1 MVLTEAGEILLTQG
15 ETLLA
20 DAQRLRQALDAMGQ
34 APEGAVAIG
43 MPPTIAPALAPLTID
58 ACKLTY
64 PNISLHVIEG
74 FSVFFEQSLLG
85 KIDLAVLSRNSE
97 FQNLQIIP
105 LEEDGMVL
113 VGAANSMPGIEEVSL
128 ASVSKLPLIVSRG
141 FRPILDRCTEPHDIA
156 LNYVMELDSITLT
169 KGMVMSGGRFSILP
183 YVVVHDEVCAGLV
196 DMVRIA
202 DPVVTREIV
211 LGLNPRRPTTAAF
224 DAVRKIVHAQTKN
237 FVLRP
242 AAAVS
247 RMPAHAAE

>member
-1 MVLTEAGEILLTQG
+1 
-15 ETLLA
+15 
-20 DAQRLRQALDAMGQ
+20 
-34 APEGAVAIG
+34 
-43 MPPTIAPALAPLTID
+43 
-58 ACKLTY
+58 
-64 PNISLHVIEG
+64 
-74 FSVFFEQSLLG
+74 
-85 KIDLAVLSRNSE
+85 VLSRNSE

-105 LEEDGMVL
+105 LEEDEMVL

-211 LGLNPRRPTTAAF
+211 LGFNPRRPTTAAF
-224 DAVRKIVHAQTKN
+224 DAVRKIVHAQMEN
-237 FVLRP
+237 LVLRP

>member
-1 MVLTEAGEILLTQG
+1 
-15 ETLLA
+15 
-20 DAQRLRQALDAMGQ
+20 
-34 APEGAVAIG
+34 
-43 MPPTIAPALAPLTID
+43 
-58 ACKLTY
+58 
-64 PNISLHVIEG
+64 
-74 FSVFFEQSLLG
+74 
-85 KIDLAVLSRNSE
+85 
-97 FQNLQIIP
+97 
-105 LEEDGMVL
+105 
-113 VGAANSMPGIEEVSL
+113 
-128 ASVSKLPLIVSRG
+128 
-141 FRPILDRCTEPHDIA
+141 
-156 LNYVMELDSITLT
+156 
-169 KGMVMSGGRFSILP
+169 MSGGRYSILP